1 MAVDGPV
8 TAVQPDGVPLF
19 AAQNRRWLSRYLD
32 QQGVEQDNFWFQPNL
47 MLPEDL
53 TAAWSHDTHTSPAA
67 GSKSSLLLP

>member
-8 TAVQPDGVPLF
+8 TTVQPDGVLLF
-19 AAQNRRWLSRYLD
+19 AGQNRRWFSRYLD
-32 QQGVEQDNFWFQPNL
+32 QQGVEQDDFWFQPNL

-53 TAAWSHDTHTSPAA
+53 TAAWSHDTQTSPAA